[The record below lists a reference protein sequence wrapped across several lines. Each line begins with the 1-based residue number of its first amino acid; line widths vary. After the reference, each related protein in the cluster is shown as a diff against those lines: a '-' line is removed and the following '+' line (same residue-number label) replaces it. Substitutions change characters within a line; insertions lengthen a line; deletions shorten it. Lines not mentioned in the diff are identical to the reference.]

1 VREFSPSMHKRR
13 RRDGTSIAGQ
23 LFFPATHAIRF
34 FWAVVTENLVGRLA
48 GRFREEIDLSRDLT
62 L

>member
-1 VREFSPSMHKRR
+1 MHKRR